1 MKENLKEKFRSRCL
15 VLTTVSLGF
24 ICVLLLIAIMLQRST
39 ITEQRDLLNS
49 CKNTVEEL
57 NQNINSERDNYKDL
71 TTEKDQWHYFSK
83 ILVMS
88 DLRIMVVGKT
98 GAGKSATGNTILR
111 ENVFEE
117 NFSSESVTK
126 TCQKHQQKVKGG
138 SISVIDTPGL
148 FDTKISEN
156 QLKDE
161 IEKCVNMSVPG
172 PHVFLLVIRLD
183 VRFTDEE
190 KKTVKW
196 IQKNFGEKAADYSI
210 ILFTRGDQI
219 DKPIDEFL
227 TENRQIQELVRQ
239 CKSRYH
245 VFNNKDKNPSQ
256 VNELMDK
263 IVRMVMENGGEY
275 YTNEMYK
282 EALKRQRGEDERQRL
297 EKEKKIYKEALE
309 RQREENERLML
320 EKEKKIYK
328 EALER
333 QREENER
340 LKEENMKMEERF
352 NVTQAVGLV
361 SVVVGLLAFVAIF
374 IYYNN

>member
-1 MKENLKEKFRSRCL
+1 
-15 VLTTVSLGF
+15 
-24 ICVLLLIAIMLQRST
+24 
-39 ITEQRDLLNS
+39 
-49 CKNTVEEL
+49 
-57 NQNINSERDNYKDL
+57 
-71 TTEKDQWHYFSK
+71 
-83 ILVMS
+83 MS
-88 DLRIMVVGKT
+88 GLRIMVVGKT
-98 GAGKSATGNTILR
+98 GAGKSASGNTILK
-111 ENVFEE
+111 EKVFEE

-148 FDTKISEN
+148 FDTKISEK

-196 IQKNFGEKAADYSI
+196 IQENFGEKAADYSI

-219 DKPIDEFL
+219 DKPIEEFL

-245 VFNNKDKNPSQ
+245 VFNNKDKNPTQ
-256 VNELMDK
+256 VNELLDK
-263 IVRMVMENGGEY
+263 IVRMVMENGGEH

-282 EALKRQRGEDERQRL
+282 EALKRQREEDERWRL
-297 EKEKKIYKEALE
+297 EEEK
-309 RQREENERLML
+309 
-320 EKEKKIYK
+320 
-328 EALER
+328 
-333 QREENER
+333 
-340 LKEENMKMEERF
+340 NMKMEERF
-352 NVTQAVGLV
+352 KNMNEDKKTGIMEVLGAVVLVAVVLGL
-361 SVVVGLLAFVAIF
+361 IF
-374 IYYNN
+374 LCSCLY